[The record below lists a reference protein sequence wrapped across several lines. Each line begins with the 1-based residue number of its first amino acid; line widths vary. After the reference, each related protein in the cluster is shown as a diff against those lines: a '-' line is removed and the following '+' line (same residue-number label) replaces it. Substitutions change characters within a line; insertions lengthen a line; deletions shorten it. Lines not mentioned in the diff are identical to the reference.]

1 MTAMVVVV
9 RMAVMVVKVTV
20 VEVVVEGVVAVVI
33 VVAGLVLMMV
43 VGVFCVSGCEDVL
56 AVIVDGGICKKAI
69 MEMIVLGCFFTITTV
84 R

>member
-56 AVIVDGGICKKAI
+56 AVIVGGICKKAI
-69 MEMIVLGCFFTITTV
+69 MEMFVFGCFFTITTV